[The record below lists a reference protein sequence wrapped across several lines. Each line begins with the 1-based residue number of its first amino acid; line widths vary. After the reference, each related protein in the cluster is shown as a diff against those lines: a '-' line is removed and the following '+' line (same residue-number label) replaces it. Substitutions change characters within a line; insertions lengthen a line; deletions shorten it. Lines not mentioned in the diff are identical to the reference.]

1 MAVEVVMPKFGL
13 TMQEGTI
20 QRWFK
25 GEGDSIAKGEAL
37 FEVETE
43 KVLYEV
49 EAPTAGRVAKL
60 LYPEEATVACAR
72 VVAVLA
78 VGNEDPVA
86 VAAQYATVPETAARA
101 PAAAAAV
108 AAPARAQVPGGPSA
122 PVTPA
127 ARKLA
132 KEHAIDVRAISG
144 TGPGGRVTRE
154 DVEAAIAAGPTAA
167 PAGEPLRGMR
177 KTIAAHMLQSVQ
189 STAQLTITT
198 EADVTELVARHQRL
212 RGEFAVTITD
222 LVIEAVA
229 ATLRAHP
236 RLNATASA
244 DAVQYHA
251 EIDVGVAVA
260 VDDGLIVP
268 VVRGADRKALRDI
281 AVESRALAEKARAG
295 RLAAADVRGGTFTV
309 TNLGMYGVDAFTP
322 ILDTPQVAT
331 LGVGRIVEK
340 PAVHGGQIVARRM
353 MILSLTF
360 DHRIVDGVPAAA
372 FLRDVVARLQA

>member
-25 GEGDSIAKGEAL
+25 AEGDPIAKGESL

-49 EAPTAGRVAKL
+49 EAPIAGRVAKL

-78 VGNEDPVA
+78 VGDEDPAA
-86 VAAQYATVPETAARA
+86 VAARSGAGPA
-101 PAAAAAV
+101 PATAAAV
-108 AAPARAQVPGGPSA
+108 AAPAPVRSPAPGGPGA

-132 KEHAIDVRAISG
+132 KEHGIDLTAVAG

-154 DVEAAIAAGPTAA
+154 DVEAAIAAAATAA

-177 KTIAAHMLQSVQ
+177 KTIAEHMLHSVQ

-198 EADVTELVARHQRL
+198 EADVTELVARHRRL
-212 RGEFAVTITD
+212 RGEFALTITD

-229 ATLRAHP
+229 AALRVHP
-236 RLNATASA
+236 RLNATASV
-244 DAVQYHA
+244 DAVRHHA
-251 EIDVGVAVA
+251 AIDVGVAVA

-268 VVRGADRKALRDI
+268 VIRGADGKALRDL
-281 AVESRALAEKARAG
+281 AVESRALADKARAG
-295 RLAAADVRGGTFTV
+295 RLAADDVRGGTFTV

-322 ILDTPQVAT
+322 ILNTPQVAT

-353 MILSLTF
+353 MVLSLTF

-372 FLRDVVARLQA
+372 FLRDVVARLQG

>member
-25 GEGDSIAKGEAL
+25 AEGDPVAKGESL

-49 EAPTAGRVAKL
+49 EAPVAGRVAKL

-78 VGNEDPVA
+78 VADEDPAV
-86 VAAQYATVPETAARA
+86 VAAQYAARPEPAA
-101 PAAAAAV
+101 PAAAVAV
-108 AAPARAQVPGGPSA
+108 AAPARGQTRGGPSG

-132 KEHAIDVRAISG
+132 KEHGIDLTAVAG

-154 DVEAAIAAGPTAA
+154 DVEAAIAAAATAA

-177 KTIAAHMLQSVQ
+177 KTIAEHMLHSVQ

-198 EADVTELVARHQRL
+198 EADVTELVVRHHRL

-229 ATLRAHP
+229 AALRVHP
-236 RLNATASA
+236 RLNATASV
-244 DAVQYHA
+244 DAVRHHA
-251 EIDVGVAVA
+251 AIDVGVAVA

-268 VVRGADRKALRDI
+268 VIRGADGKALRDL
-281 AVESRALAEKARAG
+281 AVESRALADKARAG
-295 RLAAADVRGGTFTV
+295 RLAADEVRGGTFTV

-322 ILDTPQVAT
+322 ILNTPQVAT

-353 MILSLTF
+353 MVLSLTF

-372 FLRDVVARLQA
+372 FLRDVVARLQG

>member
-20 QRWFK
+20 QHWFK
-25 GEGDSIAKGEAL
+25 AEGDPIAKGESL

-49 EAPTAGRVAKL
+49 EAPVAGRVAKL

-78 VGNEDPVA
+78 VGDEDPAA
-86 VAAQYATVPETAARA
+86 VAARYAAVPATAT
-101 PAAAAAV
+101 AAAV
-108 AAPARAQVPGGPSA
+108 AAPPPVRSPAPGGPGA

-132 KEHAIDVRAISG
+132 KEHGIDLTAVAG

-154 DVEAAIAAGPTAA
+154 DVEAAIAAAATAA

-177 KTIAAHMLQSVQ
+177 KAIAEHMLHSVQ

-198 EADVTELVARHQRL
+198 EADVTELVVRHHRL

-229 ATLRAHP
+229 AALRVHP
-236 RLNATASA
+236 RLNATASV
-244 DAVQYHA
+244 DAVRHHA
-251 EIDVGVAVA
+251 AIDVGVAVA

-268 VVRGADRKALRDI
+268 VIRGADGKALRDL
-281 AVESRALAEKARAG
+281 AVE
-295 RLAAADVRGGTFTV
+295 
-309 TNLGMYGVDAFTP
+309 
-322 ILDTPQVAT
+322 
-331 LGVGRIVEK
+331 
-340 PAVHGGQIVARRM
+340 
-353 MILSLTF
+353 
-360 DHRIVDGVPAAA
+360 
-372 FLRDVVARLQA
+372 

>member
-25 GEGDSIAKGEAL
+25 AEGDPIAKGESL

-49 EAPTAGRVAKL
+49 EAPIAGRVAKL

-78 VGNEDPVA
+78 VGDEDPAA
-86 VAAQYATVPETAARA
+86 VAARYAAVPATAT
-101 PAAAAAV
+101 AAAV
-108 AAPARAQVPGGPSA
+108 AAPAPVRSPAPGGPGA

-132 KEHAIDVRAISG
+132 REHGIELEAVAG

-154 DVEAAIAAGPTAA
+154 DVEAAIAAGA
-167 PAGEPLRGMR
+167 PAGAPLRGMR
-177 KTIAAHMLQSVQ
+177 KTIAEHMLQSVQ
-189 STAQLTITT
+189 TTAQLTITT
-198 EADVTELVARHQRL
+198 DADVTELVARHQRL

-229 ATLRAHP
+229 AALRAHP

-244 DAVQYHA
+244 DAVRQHA
-251 EIDVGVAVA
+251 EIDIGVAVA
-260 VDDGLIVP
+260 VDDGLVVP
-268 VVRGADRKALRDI
+268 VVRGADGKALRDI

-295 RLAAADVRGGTFTV
+295 RLAADDVRGGTFTV

-322 ILDTPQVAT
+322 ILNTPQVAT

-353 MILSLTF
+353 MVLSLTF

-372 FLRDVVARLQA
+372 FLRDVVDRLHG

>member
-25 GEGDSIAKGEAL
+25 AEGEPIAKGEAL

-49 EAPTAGRVAKL
+49 EAPVAGYVAKL
-60 LYPEEATVACAR
+60 LYPEEASVACAR

-78 VGNEDPVA
+78 VGDEDPAA
-86 VAAQYATVPETAARA
+86 VAAQYVAASVTAA
-101 PAAAAAV
+101 PAAAV
-108 AAPARAQVPGGPSA
+108 VVPAPGRSPAPGGPSA

-132 KEHAIDVRAISG
+132 REHGIELEAVAG

-154 DVEAAIAAGPTAA
+154 DVEAAIAAGA
-167 PAGEPLRGMR
+167 PAGAPLRGMR
-177 KTIAAHMLQSVQ
+177 KTIAEHMLQSVQ
-189 STAQLTITT
+189 TTAQLTITT
-198 EADVTELVARHQRL
+198 DADVTELVARHQRL

-229 ATLRAHP
+229 AALRAHP

-244 DAVQYHA
+244 DAVRQHA
-251 EIDVGVAVA
+251 EIDIGVAVA
-260 VDDGLIVP
+260 VDDGLVVP
-268 VVRGADRKALRDI
+268 VVRGADGKALRDI

-322 ILDTPQVAT
+322 ILNTPQVAT

-353 MILSLTF
+353 MVLSLTF

-372 FLRDVVARLQA
+372 FLRNVVDRLHG